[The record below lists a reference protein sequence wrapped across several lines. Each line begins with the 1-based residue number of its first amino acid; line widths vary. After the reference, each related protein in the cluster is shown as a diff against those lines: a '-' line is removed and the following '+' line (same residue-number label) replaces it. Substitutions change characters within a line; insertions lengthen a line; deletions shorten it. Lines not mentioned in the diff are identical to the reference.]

1 MAKKSNYTRQT
12 KQQQQQPVLDFIVVV
27 VVAAVD
33 TLTALAAFE
42 LQPICLSELALLAI
56 VRALALKSNY
66 VHRNTLNCRAEW
78 AQKGPLKLE
87 QARAIKEV
95 DGGASM
101 RHPCGS

>member
-1 MAKKSNYTRQT
+1 M
-12 KQQQQQPVLDFIVVV
+12 LDFIVVV
-27 VVAAVD
+27 VVAAVG

-66 VHRNTLNCRAEW
+66 VHRNTLNCHAEW

-95 DGGASM
+95 DGGAFM

>member
-1 MAKKSNYTRQT
+1 M
-12 KQQQQQPVLDFIVVV
+12 LDFIVVV

-42 LQPICLSELALLAI
+42 LQPICLSELGLLTI

-66 VHRNTLNCRAEW
+66 VHRNTLNCHAEW

-95 DGGASM
+95 DGGVEAVP
-101 RHPCGS
+101 PCGILAARKIV

>member
-1 MAKKSNYTRQT
+1 M
-12 KQQQQQPVLDFIVVV
+12 LDFIVVV

-33 TLTALAAFE
+33 TLTAFE

-78 AQKGPLKLE
+78 SQKGPLKLE

-95 DGGASM
+95 DGGVEAVP
-101 RHPCGS
+101 PCGILAARKIV